1 MTPEEKIEELY
12 ERIWFYKDKLITYDN
27 VLELARKQLMKSNI
41 PIEEG
46 AYLMSTLNYIEDK
59 CCSNES
65 YFLPKEYT
73 NQDLKRVL
81 EMI

>member
-1 MTPEEKIEELY
+1 MTLEEKIEELY

-27 VLELARKQLMKSNI
+27 VLKLARKQLMKSNI

-46 AYLMSTLNYIEDK
+46 MYIMNVLNFIDEGTCKSD
-59 CCSNES
+59 S
-65 YFLPKEYT
+65 YFLPKEYI